1 MKYYVITIILII
13 GSMACKQGI
22 STEEQMLHDKVM
34 IIHDEVMP
42 QVKTI
47 NKRELALEKLL
58 KSADVEEDSTALRTT
73 LADLKV
79 AYDLMFE
86 WMDNFK
92 SKSKLPEGT
101 DYMNYLKNE
110 ELRIKK
116 VRDAMLSSINDADA
130 LIQKLK

>member
-1 MKYYVITIILII
+1 
-13 GSMACKQGI
+13 
-22 STEEQMLHDKVM
+22 MLHDKVM